1 MISSPSFN
9 PVVLTMVFV
18 LFPPPLAWARVL
30 VPALLLVLLHVLVK
44 ENDPQV
50 RAITIPGEPETEL
63 QQTTA
68 FLRSFGSNLV
78 RLFLLT
84 LPWMILAAALGAV
97 LAEAIP
103 AYGTHLPV
111 STLGVIAVA
120 VLGTLLPVPMAL
132 DVALA
137 FVLYRSGVPMPYVA
151 ALLCTLGPLSVYS
164 LSALAQQLGRSTAL
178 RLGAALIALGCVAG
192 WVAMIWPAGS

>member
-1 MISSPSFN
+1 MA
-9 PVVLTMVFV
+9 FV
-18 LFPPPLAWARVL
+18 LFPLPLAWARVL
-30 VPALLLVLLHVLVK
+30 VPALLLVLLPVLLK

-50 RAITIPGEPETEL
+50 RAITMPGEHESAL

-68 FLRSFGSNLV
+68 FLRSFGSNLL

-84 LPWMILAAALGAV
+84 LPWMILAAVLGAV

-111 STLGVIAVA
+111 SALGVIAVA

-151 ALLCTLGPLSVYS
+151 ALLCTLGPLSIYS
-164 LSALAQQLGRSTAL
+164 LSALALQLGRSTAL
-178 RLGAALIALGCVAG
+178 RLAATLAALGWLAG
-192 WVAMIWPAGS
+192 WLAMILPVGS